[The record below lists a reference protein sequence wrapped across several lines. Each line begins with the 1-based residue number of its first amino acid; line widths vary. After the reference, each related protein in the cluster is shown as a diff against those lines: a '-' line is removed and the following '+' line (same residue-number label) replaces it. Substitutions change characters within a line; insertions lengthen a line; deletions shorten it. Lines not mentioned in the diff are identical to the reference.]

1 MGNISLIQVALL
13 LTAAGLVAPLAKYMK
28 IGAVLGYLIAGVVI
42 GPHMLGVF
50 RNVDNILHVAEF
62 GVVLL
67 LFIIGLELRP
77 QRLLAMRRAVFGLGG
92 LQVAITAIVLTAGM
106 AGAQFAWRQALF
118 AGLAL
123 SLSSTAMVLQ
133 VLKENGELETRHG
146 RLSFAVLLFQ
156 DLAAIP
162 MIALVGLLAA
172 GSAELPAMSLS
183 GAAAAIGAIV
193 IIVLAGRYALEKLY
207 RMVAQTGVDEAMT
220 ALMLLTIIVI
230 VGFMEAVGLSPAL
243 GAFIAGMLLAD
254 SDYRHDI
261 AANIRPFEG
270 LLLGLFFIAIGM
282 SLDLGILTAR
292 PAEIAMATLALLAA
306 KGLILFALG
315 RRGGLPAAAARRF
328 ALALSQGGEFAFVLS
343 AAALSA
349 GVIPYDLAGFIN
361 VVVTLTMLATPF
373 TMMAEAAVTRHFL
386 KPAPPSQPVF
396 DEIPESQ
403 GYVIIA
409 GLGRFGQ
416 IVARVL
422 AARKIPFTALDGD
435 VAQVDVVRRFGG
447 QVFYGDASRLE
458 ILKAAQADKARA
470 MVVCVSGV
478 EASLKIVDLVR
489 RHYPDLHVFV
499 RARDRQHVHNLMD
512 RGVEFIVRE
521 TYLSALDL
529 TRRVL
534 IDGGMSEDRA
544 RHSIEAFSQSD
555 RDRLYRDYAHQS
567 DEVKLRA
574 SARRQV
580 DELAA
585 LLAADTEADEDA
597 ITPNG

>member
-1 MGNISLIQVALL
+1 MGNISLIQIALL
-13 LTAAGLVAPLAKYMK
+13 LTTAGLVAPLAKYMR
-28 IGAVLGYLIAGVVI
+28 IGAVLGYLIAGVAI
-42 GPHMLGVF
+42 GPHVLGVF

-77 QRLLAMRRAVFGLGG
+77 QRLLALRRAVFGLGG
-92 LQVAITAIVLTAGM
+92 LQVAITAMVLTAGL
-106 AGAQFAWRQALF
+106 AAAHFDWRQALF

-133 VLKENGELETRHG
+133 VQKENGELETRHG

-220 ALMLLTIIVI
+220 ALLLLTIIVI
-230 VGFMEAVGLSPAL
+230 VAIMKAVGLSPAL

-282 SLDLGILTAR
+282 SLDIGLLTSR
-292 PAEIAMATLALLAA
+292 PAEIAMATIGLLAA
-306 KGLILFALG
+306 KGLILFVVG
-315 RRGGLPAAAARRF
+315 RRGGLSAPSARRF

-349 GVIPYDLAGFIN
+349 GVIAFSFAGFIN

-373 TMMAEAAVTRHFL
+373 VMMAEAAVSRRFL
-386 KPAPPSQPVF
+386 TTASQPQPAY
-396 DEIPESQ
+396 DEMPEGQ
-403 GYVIIA
+403 GHVIIA
-409 GLGRFGQ
+409 GIGRFGQ

-435 VAQVDVVRRFGG
+435 VAQVEVMRRFGS
-447 QVFYGDASRLE
+447 QVFYGDASRLD
-458 ILKAAQADKARA
+458 ILKAAQIDKARA
-470 MVVCVSGV
+470 MVVSVSDV
-478 EASLKIVDLVR
+478 EVSLKIVDLVR
-489 RHYPDLHVFV
+489 RHYPDLHLFV
-499 RARDRQHVHNLMD
+499 RARDRQHVHQLMD
-512 RGVEFIVRE
+512 RGVEFMVRE
-521 TYLSALDL
+521 TYLSAIDL

-534 IDGGMSEDRA
+534 IDGGMSEARA
-544 RHSIEAFSQSD
+544 RRSIEAFSRSD
-555 RDRLYRDYAHQS
+555 RERLYDDYAHQS
-567 DEVKLRA
+567 DEEKLRA
-574 SARRQV
+574 SARRQA

-585 LLAADTEADEDA
+585 LLAADTEAEEEA
-597 ITPNG
+597 VTPNG